1 MKIHYSAQARNDL
14 NNIFQYLQKRSLS
27 GARNVTRAI
36 YASVQFLVERPF
48 ASQETDKQGVRVK
61 VVRRYSFKIFYTVSD
76 DTIEIIH
83 MRHTGRR
90 PYAEE

>member
-1 MKIHYSAQARNDL
+1 MKVRYSAQARDDL

-27 GARNVTRAI
+27 GARNVARAI
-36 YASVQFLVERPF
+36 YASVRFLVERPF

-61 VVRRYSFKIFYTVSD
+61 VVRRYSFKIFYTISD

-83 MRHTGRR
+83 IRHTAR
-90 PYAEE
+90 